1 MNRQTR
7 AIALVL
13 LPACSASC
21 WAGSSNQPQDVVS
34 VGMHDTGHAIVEY
47 AAIAHTET
55 CGTPGAE
62 KLTLIERTDS
72 RFKYLYATALA
83 ASASGKKLHAW
94 IDGCVDLW
102 GDGRVRIPKVVTLGL
117 MR

>member
-1 MNRQTR
+1 MKLHIPT
-7 AIALVL
+7 APLVL
-13 LPACSASC
+13 LSVCSASA

-55 CGTPGAE
+55 CATPGHE
-62 KLTLIERTDS
+62 KLTLIERTDP

-83 ASASGKKLHAW
+83 ASASGKKLLGW
-94 IDGCVDLW
+94 IDGCTDLW